1 MNKSIFYYLF
11 FIVVGSLVSACSSTW
26 DDKYAYTSFS
36 TTTSS
41 FEEKVYSVIGDFN
54 GDNWTTDYV
63 MEKGTDGRLY
73 VTIDGLK
80 RGDYKFKIRVNHD
93 WDENYGA
100 DAEKYGKEVWGE
112 ILSDNASLN
121 IAFDAET
128 YEIRNTYYGVKIDEI
143 DWTDKSKYYETVD
156 YDKDHARVS
165 VVYGQGL
172 IIESDPPEN
181 ADDKKPY
188 VPIII
193 DIPSIKKGDV
203 YLVKF
208 TLDAPTAGEISL
220 DLCSWGKS
228 GATSVQKVI
237 VGAGVNDYLIEFDK
251 YPTTCNSA
259 KVLYQCG
266 KLPGKHVMKK
276 VQVYRYR

>member
-1 MNKSIFYYLF
+1 
-11 FIVVGSLVSACSSTW
+11 
-26 DDKYAYTSFS
+26 
-36 TTTSS
+36 
-41 FEEKVYSVIGDFN
+41 
-54 GDNWTTDYV
+54 

-73 VTIDGLK
+73 VTIDSLK

-128 YEIRNTYYGVKIDEI
+128 YEIRNTYYGVKIKEF
-143 DWTDKSKYYETVD
+143 DWTDETSYHGDEVE
-156 YDKDHARVS
+156 YDKDHARLS
-165 VVYGQGL
+165 VVHGQGL

-181 ADDKKPY
+181 ADYNEPY

-193 DIPSIKKGDV
+193 NIPPLENGAV

-208 TLDAPTAGEISL
+208 TLDAPTAGEIRL
-220 DLCSWGKS
+220 DLCNWVDT
-228 GATSVQKVI
+228 GATSEKVVK

-251 YPTTCNSA
+251 YPIACKNDA
-259 KVLYQCG
+259 KLLYQCG
-266 KLPGKHVMKK
+266 KMPGKHVIKK